1 MYQSRFSRAF
11 RNPSLYSTVS
21 VRMAAQPDWH
31 AQANIITVISFFM
44 RQQSGEALR
53 GVNCKLLAT
62 EVHSGPGGAAATK
75 IEI

>member
-1 MYQSRFSRAF
+1 M
-11 RNPSLYSTVS
+11 
-21 VRMAAQPDWH
+21 
-31 AQANIITVISFFM
+31 TVISFFM

-62 EVHSGPGGAAATK
+62 EDHSGPSGAPAAN